1 MTRFDMRPEHWL
13 FTIPLRLRSLFRRA
27 RADRELDDELRD
39 HLERRTEEYVAQGM
53 TQEEAHRR
61 ARLDLGGIEQ
71 TKERCRDARRVNWI
85 QDLIQDLPFGLRM
98 LRKSPGFTAVAVLTL
113 ALGIGGTS
121 AVFSVIDR
129 ILFRSLPYQQDDR
142 LVSFGLVAPIERD
155 EFMFG
160 SSYVDFRK
168 EPGPFEAITS
178 MNPGATACD
187 LTEQNGIRLNCALV
201 EQTFLPTF
209 GIQPLLGRNF
219 DSEEDRPNAPRV
231 ALLSHSLWKTRFGGD
246 SGILD
251 KTISLDGTATRV
263 IGVLPSTFEMPTLS
277 PVDLLLP
284 LALDEARQRHANPG
298 IVLRTFARLKPGT
311 EVPKAVVALQPW
323 FEKTLAG
330 APPPFRKE
338 IRLSVSTLRDRQT
351 QDVRLASWLLLGSVF
366 AFLLVACT
374 NVANLL
380 LARSTGRQ
388 REVAV
393 RVALGAGKGRLIRQ
407 SLTESALLGIC
418 GAVVGS
424 WFAYLLL
431 RLFVSIAPQGIPRLD
446 QARLDARVVIFTLG
460 VTLISAFLFGLAPA
474 LQIPASSAL
483 VGQEAHTTPRNFL
496 RQTFVSAQIAISLI
510 LLAGASLM
518 LRSLWNL
525 ETVRLGMQTENVLIE
540 DVSLAQYRYPTQE
553 KQLAFFAELES
564 RVDRLPGMMAL
575 ALSDSLPPFGRM
587 RSTIFAGIEVAG
599 RPLFNES
606 TGGSV
611 AWRAVTSGYFGALN
625 IPVIQGRQFQQGDL
639 LPNENSIILNQTLA
653 RELFPNANPIGQRLR
668 LFRIPDAPW
677 RTVVGVAADVKNDG
691 LATQAGPEFYLPWK
705 NDPVE
710 SLSEGY
716 IVVRTRLNP
725 KAVAAWMRSETNGLD
740 STLPVTIEAMSQR
753 VGKLTARPRFDAM
766 LLSLFAGMG
775 MLLAAI
781 GIYGVVRFLVEQR
794 TREIGVRIA
803 LGATPQNILQMVLAN
818 IGRWTIVGSALGL
831 SGAWASA
838 HLLQS
843 LLFEVRAHDPTLFGI
858 AFISLIVVV
867 FVAAWIPARRA
878 TKVDPMVALRYE

>member
-1 MTRFDMRPEHWL
+1 MRWRYKV
-13 FTIPLRLRSLFRRA
+13 PLRLRSLFRRNKA
-27 RADRELDDELRD
+27 EMDLGEELQFHLQNQIDEF
-39 HLERRTEEYVAQGM
+39 VAQGM
-53 TQEEAHRR
+53 DPQE
-61 ARLDLGGIEQ
+61 ARHAAFRSLGGVEQ
-71 TKERCRDARRVNWI
+71 VKEECRDERRVNWI
-85 QDLIQDLPFGLRM
+85 QDFVHDLHFGLRM
-98 LRKSPGFTAVAVLTL
+98 LRKSPGFTAVAVFTL

-121 AVFSVIDR
+121 AVFSVVDR
-129 ILFRSLPYQQDDR
+129 ILFRSLPYPQDNR
-142 LVSFGLVAPIERD
+142 LVSFGLLAPIERD
-155 EFMFG
+155 EFMLG

-178 MNPGATACD
+178 MNPGAIACD

-219 DSEEDRPNAPRV
+219 SSDEDRPNAPRV
-231 ALLSHSLWKTRFGGD
+231 ALLSYSLWKSRFGGD
-246 SGILD
+246 VGILE
-251 KTISLDGTATRV
+251 KTISLDSNATRI

-277 PVDLLLP
+277 SVDLLVP
-284 LALDEARQRHANPG
+284 LALDEARQRRANPG
-298 IVLRTFARLKPGT
+298 VVLRTFARLKPGID
-311 EVPKAVVALQPW
+311 VPKAFAALQPW
-323 FEKTLAG
+323 LEKTLAG

-338 IRLSVSTLRDRQT
+338 IRLSVRTLRDRQT
-351 QDVRLASWLLLGSVF
+351 QDVRLASWLLLGSVL

-380 LARSTGRQ
+380 LARTTARQ

-407 SLTESALLGIC
+407 SLTESALLGVC

-446 QARLDARVVIFTLG
+446 QARLDARVVFFALG
-460 VTLISAFLFGLAPA
+460 LTLISAFLFGLAPA
-474 LQIPASSAL
+474 VQFPTSGVL
-483 VGQEAHTTPRNFL
+483 VGKDAHATPRNFL
-496 RQTFVSAQIAISLI
+496 RQTFVSSQIAISLI

-525 ETVRLGMQTENVLIE
+525 ENVRLGMRTENVLIE
-540 DVSLAQYRYPTQE
+540 DVSLAQYRYPTLE
-553 KQLAFFAELES
+553 KQLAFFTELES
-564 RVDRLPGMMAL
+564 RVNRLPGMMAV

-587 RSTIFAGIEVAG
+587 RSTIFAAIEVAG
-599 RPLFNES
+599 RPLFDES

-611 AWRAVTSGYFGALN
+611 AWRAVTPGYFEALN
-625 IPVIQGRQFQQGDL
+625 IPIIQGREFQQSDL
-639 LPNENSIILNQTLA
+639 LPNENPIILNQTLA
-653 RELFPNANPIGQRLR
+653 GELFPNANPIGQQLR

-677 RTVVGVAADVKNDG
+677 RTVVGLAADVKNDG

-740 STLPVTIEAMSQR
+740 PTLPVTIEAMSQR
-753 VGKLTARPRFDAM
+753 VGKLTVRPRFDAM

-775 MLLAAI
+775 VLLAAI

-803 LGATPQNILQMVLAN
+803 LGATPQDILQMVLTN
-818 IGRWTIVGSALGL
+818 IGRWTTVGSVLGL
-831 SGAWASA
+831 FGAWASA

-843 LLFEVRAHDPTLFGI
+843 LLFEVRAHDPTLFSV

-867 FVAAWIPARRA
+867 FMAAWIPARRA
-878 TKVDPMVALRYE
+878 TRVDPMQALRHE